1 MKQYM
6 FETNMIGFLVR
17 SALKGEHTRIQERL
31 ASCHH
36 SQLFISNIVLAEILF
51 GLENKPEATRLHKAV
66 HAILNEFNVVVFDEA
81 MSEHYGRFKA
91 RLVRSGKN
99 LTPLDLMIA
108 SHADGLGMTLITNDS
123 AFFKVDWLAVE
134 DWTK

>member
-1 MKQYM
+1 MKNYM

-17 SALKGEHTRIQERL
+17 SVMRGEHSPIQERL
-31 ASCHH
+31 AHCHH

-51 GLENKPEATRLHKAV
+51 GLENKPEATRLHQVV
-66 HAILNEFNVVVFDEA
+66 HLLLNQFNVAVFDEA

-91 RLVRSGKN
+91 KLVRSGKN
-99 LTPLDLMIA
+99 LTPLDLLIA